1 MFSRKALMFTGI
13 DLIVIALVVLA
24 VFYLSDSSSKEFE
37 LKLDP
42 MAFLVVGLVVLMIV
56 LTTA

>member
-1 MFSRKALMFTGI
+1 MFTGI
-13 DLIVIALVVLA
+13 DLIVIALVVSA
-24 VFYLSDSSSKEFE
+24 VFYLSDSNAKEFD

-56 LTTA
+56 LTTV

>member
-1 MFSRKALMFTGI
+1 MFTGI

-24 VFYLSDSSSKEFE
+24 VFYLSDTSSKDFEF
-37 LKLDP
+37 KLDP